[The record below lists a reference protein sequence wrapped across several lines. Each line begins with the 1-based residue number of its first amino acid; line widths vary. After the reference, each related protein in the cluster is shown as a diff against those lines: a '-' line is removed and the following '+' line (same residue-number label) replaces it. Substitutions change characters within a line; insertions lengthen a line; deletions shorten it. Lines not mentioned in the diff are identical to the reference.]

1 MEWSLTTVLAEM
13 DFIISFTIIFF
24 FAAWVLAA
32 ELPISGWVR
41 KTTLNCI
48 KVVLK
53 FFPAWAK
60 LAVVWPLM
68 LFHMLLEVSSEL
80 AIDATVLTSKW
91 PDIHLQMVLEKEITH
106 VRLQMDSQIR
116 HTVRISSANALP
128 TNEWALLWPLITCL
142 QKNKN
147 EFVEI
152 TYNFVEN
159 VEICAF
165 FSFLQNIFG
174 IAAHIFNNF

>member
-1 MEWSLTTVLAEM
+1 
-13 DFIISFTIIFF
+13 
-24 FAAWVLAA
+24 
-32 ELPISGWVR
+32 
-41 KTTLNCI
+41 
-48 KVVLK
+48 
-53 FFPAWAK
+53 
-60 LAVVWPLM
+60 
-68 LFHMLLEVSSEL
+68 MLLEVSSEL

-91 PDIHLQMVLEKEITH
+91 PDIHLQVVLEKEITH